1 MLMPINI
8 FDYKVVILVIDS
20 ELSTYK
26 GILRICPFPNTEM
39 HYFESRESLFA
50 WLRSHYTHVSQGGW
64 TCCLVVDTCFAD
76 IFDESVFDAVWMN
89 CSKIYLSRHFKDL
102 QLLRNIFIGTS
113 EFIHKPFKLEEMKSV
128 LEQVFSWHIHLQEI
142 KRKFDQLTKRELE
155 TCELM
160 IKGFSSQ
167 QISAAMG
174 ISVKTV
180 KVHRANLMG
189 KIKAKSVADLIR
201 DYHAFTASTHSAEL
215 VFNAGVGA

>member
-1 MLMPINI
+1 MPVSVL
-8 FDYKVVILVIDS
+8 DYKFVIAVIDN

-50 WLRSHYTHVSQGGW
+50 WLRRHYVQLSQGQW
-64 TCCLVVDTCFAD
+64 ASCLVIDTRFAD
-76 IFDESVFDAVWMN
+76 IFDESAFDAIWMN
-89 CSKIYLSRHFKDL
+89 CSKIYLSRQFKDF
-102 QLLRNIFIGTS
+102 QLLRNLYIGSS

-128 LEQVFSWHIHLQEI
+128 LEQVFSWHIHRLEI
-142 KRKFDQLTKRELE
+142 SRKFNQLTRREIE

-160 IKGFSSQ
+160 VKGFSSQ

-174 ISVKTV
+174 ISIKTV

-201 DYHAFTASTHSAEL
+201 DYHT
-215 VFNAGVGA
+215 FNAASNHTELTCNASLVSA